1 MSAEHSPGETPI
13 APVKDLRPPKPNP
26 RARPLGAG
34 LRQLRKAQG
43 RSLEDAAK
51 KAFDGSASKLSRM
64 ERAQSPVAES
74 DMWNL
79 IRFYDT
85 PQERW
90 AEFYELWRQAQPDS
104 ADRPV
109 SDVAPDWLHRLILLE
124 QTASRIMAYEPLV
137 VPGLLQTPDYARAL
151 VRAEL
156 TRPQRE
162 LDAITVER
170 HVLVRRERWEAFQKQ
185 EDCELVVILGEGVLR
200 SLIGGVSVMHEQ
212 VKHLRAAADL
222 PHVSIHIIPY
232 DRDGLSRAPSLP
244 VTHLKWEDG
253 GPSELL
259 YVESLNRAEYIDDPN
274 EVQEGRFRVESA
286 MHVAHMRKGSIAL
299 LDHFVAM
306 YERLF
311 RERQAE
317 KQ

>member
-1 MSAEHSPGETPI
+1 MSAEHSHSEAPI
-13 APVKDLRPPKPNP
+13 APVTELRPPKPNP

-34 LRQLRKAQG
+34 LRGLRKAQG
-43 RSLEDAAK
+43 RSLAEAAK

-64 ERAQSPVAES
+64 ERAQSPVVES

-79 IRFYDT
+79 IRFYET

-90 AEFYELWRQAQPDS
+90 PEFYDLWRQAQPDS
-104 ADRPV
+104 GERPV
-109 SDVAPDWLHRLILLE
+109 SDVAPDWLHRLIVLE

-137 VPGLLQTPDYARAL
+137 VPGLLQTPAYARAL

-156 TRPQRE
+156 ARPKRE
-162 LDAITVER
+162 LDAMTVER

-200 SLIGGVSVMHEQ
+200 SLIGDIAVMYEQ
-212 VKHLRAAADL
+212 VKHLRDAADL

-253 GPSELL
+253 GPPELL
-259 YVESLNRAEYIDDPN
+259 YVEGLNRADYIDDPD

-299 LDHFVAM
+299 LDQFVAM
-306 YERLF
+306 YAKLLGER
-311 RERQAE
+311 RAQEQ
-317 KQ
+317 